1 MSKNVYEKW
10 VQECMHQGWIYG
22 DKCDDVQIH
31 PSCLVACGDLSEKEK
46 VYDRNTSVETLK
58 LFLKLGLVI
67 EKE

>member
-31 PSCLVACGDLSEKEK
+31 PSCLVACGDLLEKEK
-46 VYDRNTSVETLK
+46 VYDRNINRDFEAY
-58 LFLKLGLVI
+58 I
-67 EKE
+67 EIRVQN